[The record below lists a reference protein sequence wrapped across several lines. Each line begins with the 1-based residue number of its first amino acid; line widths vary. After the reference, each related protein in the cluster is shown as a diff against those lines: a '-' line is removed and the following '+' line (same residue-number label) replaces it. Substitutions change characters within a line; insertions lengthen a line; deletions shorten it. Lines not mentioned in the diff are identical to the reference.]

1 MDSVKEN
8 VDHED
13 AIETTASDSTV
24 RIEDIISI
32 QWDFLNNMYTVVTH
46 YQVPPNGRS
55 ITFPDKEFPKSNEKK
70 FAIPAKMKISKAD
83 LPLKVAASPD
93 DFLFLHT
100 INTEGHR
107 RAPIRTHRPHV
118 EPTVYASS
126 SEEPATASDSELQTD
141 GTGRLEITTTSASR
155 RDLPSSRKALE
166 FISYKVDNAHS
177 IDEETKT
184 SPFEDENQVPKD
196 SQRNSGINRSFE
208 LRGDEDIEEV
218 INKLSASGANIRR
231 APMRNSIPRQ
241 QKIDTYAEMTIFE
254 KQHSE
259 DSIME
264 EMVKASQDA
273 YREAESHAGPRQ
285 SKSEEQKE
293 LVENL
298 ILVNS
303 KTFIGERD
311 TTVLQETST
320 STPDEDIKPTL
331 TTVSRV
337 SSTNEYNPALFYH
350 TPVPKPLKKEKVLTF
365 CTKDVALRDGRNMVI
380 ACGGELDVVMSISTI
395 RRQVKNVAYNFSDAQ
410 VKAFT
415 EVMSIIWKRLNDSGK
430 NWRHVYKSL
439 VLLDFLIKCGNDKVS
454 QQCRENIF
462 TIETLKDFQHIEDNR
477 DQGLNIREKAK
488 QITALLTDEE
498 RLKNERTRFMLTRTK
513 FRENSALG
521 GSSERR
527 IRRSET
533 GTALDPEIEDA
544 RPSSIGEE
552 EMQLQIAIAL
562 SKEEH
567 EKVDEMVRSDE
578 VRLQLALEESQRE
591 AERMAKMEPKTVNS
605 GQLTQ
610 SALDD
615 LLSLG
620 VGELVMNDQSS
631 SSSTSWAGTG
641 LVDPWVAPAPA
652 DQQTTSA
659 TLYPSGQ
666 LAQNDPW
673 APSTGTTVPTANT
686 NVPTSS
692 ASRDVTSDPF
702 STWDQQLEQSFN
714 ATASANA
721 SSSGASSS
729 AATAAR
735 RTPENFL
742 GENKNLVVLIPMVP
756 READEMLPGLFP
768 KRLQSQYKSTVM

>member
-1 MDSVKEN
+1 
-8 VDHED
+8 
-13 AIETTASDSTV
+13 
-24 RIEDIISI
+24 
-32 QWDFLNNMYTVVTH
+32 
-46 YQVPPNGRS
+46 
-55 ITFPDKEFPKSNEKK
+55 
-70 FAIPAKMKISKAD
+70 
-83 LPLKVAASPD
+83 
-93 DFLFLHT
+93 
-100 INTEGHR
+100 
-107 RAPIRTHRPHV
+107 
-118 EPTVYASS
+118 
-126 SEEPATASDSELQTD
+126 
-141 GTGRLEITTTSASR
+141 
-155 RDLPSSRKALE
+155 
-166 FISYKVDNAHS
+166 
-177 IDEETKT
+177 
-184 SPFEDENQVPKD
+184 
-196 SQRNSGINRSFE
+196 
-208 LRGDEDIEEV
+208 
-218 INKLSASGANIRR
+218 
-231 APMRNSIPRQ
+231 
-241 QKIDTYAEMTIFE
+241 
-254 KQHSE
+254 
-259 DSIME
+259 
-264 EMVKASQDA
+264 
-273 YREAESHAGPRQ
+273 
-285 SKSEEQKE
+285 
-293 LVENL
+293 
-298 ILVNS
+298 
-303 KTFIGERD
+303 
-311 TTVLQETST
+311 
-320 STPDEDIKPTL
+320 
-331 TTVSRV
+331 
-337 SSTNEYNPALFYH
+337 
-350 TPVPKPLKKEKVLTF
+350 
-365 CTKDVALRDGRNMVI
+365 
-380 ACGGELDVVMSISTI
+380 MSISTI

-410 VKAFT
+410 VKVREATCNDPWGPSTALMSEISDLTNNPMAFT

-567 EKVDEMVRSDE
+567 EKVDEM
-578 VRLQLALEESQRE
+578 LALEESQRE

-666 LAQNDPW
+666 LAKNDPW

-686 NVPTSS
+686 SVPTST

-714 ATASANA
+714 TNAATNA

-729 AATAAR
+729 ATTAAR

-742 GENKNLVVLIPMVP
+742 GENKNLVNLDNLLGVSSTSSACANPFL
-756 READEMLPGLFP
+756 L
-768 KRLQSQYKSTVM
+768 SSTTSTVNPFASQQRKSPTLNEMRAAQASGAPPIPQIGPRVGTLHQTAQPSQDPNPFASPF